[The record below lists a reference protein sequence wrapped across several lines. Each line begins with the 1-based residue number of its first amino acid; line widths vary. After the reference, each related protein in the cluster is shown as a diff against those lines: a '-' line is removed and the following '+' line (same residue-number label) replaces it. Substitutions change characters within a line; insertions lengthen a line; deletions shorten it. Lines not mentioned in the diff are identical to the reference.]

1 MGREAAMLTDDVE
14 RYIAL
19 RQTLGFQLRKPARH
33 LRVYARV
40 ATEKGETL
48 IRAATVIEWAAAAP
62 TLDARN
68 RRIGD
73 VARFARFLRAEDSR
87 HEVPPTGLFATPKL
101 RPTPY
106 IYAPD
111 ELARML
117 KAAGQLRL
125 LKPNPLRRQV
135 YVMLFGLIA
144 ATGLRVSEG
153 INLRLGDV
161 LPGGILHIRETKF
174 YKSRLVPLHA
184 TVVEVLDRYL
194 DLRGRFAG
202 SDDHLFLSM
211 EGSALAYSTVRC
223 AFLRI
228 LQLANIAPARTRRPR
243 IHDLRHSFATRVLEQ
258 CGTKRE
264 EVARHF
270 VALSTYLGHAEIAH
284 TYWYL
289 EATPELMTDIAAAA
303 EALVTEVAQ

>member
-1 MGREAAMLTDDVE
+1 MLTDDVE

-19 RQTLGFQLRKPARH
+19 RRTLGFQLRKPARH
-33 LRVYARV
+33 LRVFARV
-40 ATEKGETL
+40 ATERGETL
-48 IRAATVIEWAAAAP
+48 LRAATVIEWAAAAP
-62 TLDARN
+62 TVDARN

-87 HEVPPTGLFATPKL
+87 HEVPPTDLFATPKR
-101 RPTPY
+101 RPAPY
-106 IYAPD
+106 IYRPD
-111 ELARML
+111 ELARIL
-117 KAAGQLRL
+117 EAAGQLRVL
-125 LKPNPLRRQV
+125 RPNPLRRQLYMV
-135 YVMLFGLIA
+135 LFGLIA

-153 INLRLGDV
+153 LNLRLGDV
-161 LPGGILHIRETKF
+161 LPGGVLQIRETKF

-194 DLRGRFAG
+194 DIRRGFAG

-211 EGSALAYSTVRC
+211 GGSALAYSTVRC

-228 LQLANIAPARTRRPR
+228 LQLANIAPARARRPR

-270 VALSTYLGHAEIAH
+270 VALSTYLGHADIAH